1 MINQINNT
9 NNRILNVN
17 TRKSTIVNSYIE
29 GPIKIEE

>member
-17 TRKSTIVNSYIE
+17 IRKSTIVNHHIE